1 MKITKQDGR
10 YTLDVSS
17 QEQDTIDYLQEEF
30 PNKLERF
37 IQNYLVERQRNRE
50 AAEDMEIVKTRS
62 SSERESKRQEIRTAK
77 RAARKLVRESNA

>member
-50 AAEDMEIVKTRS
+50 AAEDMEIVKTMS